1 MFFHIFILF
10 FHPRRAI
17 LCNENCNSRKIPILI
32 LESTINVDDDDTVD
46 VFDNDDDDENVVSN
60 ICHQFFFLFFDYPL
74 DSQIFAYTHQQNK
87 TI

>member
-1 MFFHIFILF
+1 MFFHIFI

-46 VFDNDDDDENVVSN
+46 VYDDDDENVVSN